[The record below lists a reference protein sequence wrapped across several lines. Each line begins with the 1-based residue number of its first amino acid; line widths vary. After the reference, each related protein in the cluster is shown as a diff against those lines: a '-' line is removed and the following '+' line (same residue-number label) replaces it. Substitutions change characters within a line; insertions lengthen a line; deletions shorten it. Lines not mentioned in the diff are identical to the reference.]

1 VKRLEVHARYGVPSF
16 GLVLA
21 LVLSGC
27 GVSSWVTAPDSKYP
41 ISMSS
46 GLRDE
51 HGELVP
57 AASKTTVGT
66 FEKHYKA
73 CSMLWRLISFTGD
86 KDISDSVNEQ
96 VAANKGDA
104 VQDLSVESS
113 GTVWN
118 IITFIGIFPDCAN
131 ARLKGT
137 IVKVTP
143 PAPPVAAP
151 AAAPA
156 LPLPATPPAAA
167 PPPPAPAAANPPP
180 PQNGSANPAGL
191 SASR

>member
-1 VKRLEVHARYGVPSF
+1 MKRLEVSARYGALSF

-21 LVLSGC
+21 VLLSGC

-46 GLRDE
+46 GLRDQ

-131 ARLKGT
+131 VRLKGT

-143 PAPPVAAP
+143 PAPPVATP

-156 LPLPATPPAAA
+156 PAAVPPAAA
-167 PPPPAPAAANPPP
+167 PPPPAPAAANPSPL
-180 PQNGSANPAGL
+180 QNGSANPSDL

>member
-1 VKRLEVHARYGVPSF
+1 MSGSRHAASRSTLALA
-16 GLVLA
+16 LVLMV
-21 LVLSGC
+21 VLSGC

-46 GLRDE
+46 GLRDQN
-51 HGELVP
+51 GELV
-57 AASKTTVGT
+57 ASANKTKVGT

-96 VAANKGDA
+96 IAGAKGDA
-104 VQDLSVESS
+104 IQDLSVESS

-118 IITFIGIFPDCAN
+118 IMTFIGIFPDCAN
-131 ARLKGT
+131 VRLKGT
-137 IVKVTP
+137 IVRVTP
-143 PAPPVAAP
+143 PAPPAPPAVAAP
-151 AAAPA
+151 TAPA
-156 LPLPATPPAAA
+156 APPAAA
-167 PPPPAPAAANPPP
+167 PPPPPAPAAAASPGMPSGAP
-180 PQNGSANPAGL
+180 SEL